1 MGSSV
6 PWPHTSAPTKLK
18 LWIRPC
24 CQWRTFGNGWS
35 DTFYRPRPDVHPV
48 VQSTASKH
56 WMCRVKI
63 EHVKIKFRRLRHF
76 DDWLVFRTACWWS
89 KRVTW
94 RLMLVMGS
102 SASIRWWRLTSTCA
116 TNVRPP
122 TTSVPTRRSGNCG
135 FSVGGPQFYVLVLVL
150 CIRDHLINAVWSQKY
165 HVAAS

>member
-1 MGSSV
+1 VSSSQHQV
-6 PWPHTSAPTKLK
+6 KLNGQLLFLFSASQPDGEFCPLTPYGTSAPTKLK

-56 WMCRVKI
+56 LMCRVKI

-94 RLMLVMGS
+94 RLMLVLGS
-102 SASIRWWRLTSTCA
+102 SASIR
-116 TNVRPP
+116 
-122 TTSVPTRRSGNCG
+122 
-135 FSVGGPQFYVLVLVL
+135 
-150 CIRDHLINAVWSQKY
+150 
-165 HVAAS
+165 